1 MPSTPKQFCIVIITV
16 LITLTVTA
24 YSLAEEQPTLGSQ
37 KETATENAES
47 EKTETKK
54 AAEINSAQY
63 PKNARL
69 PLEELRN
76 FTQVFDQVRQAYVE
90 EVDDEKLLEMSIIG
104 LLNNLDPHSVYLN
117 KNAFT
122 SLQEHTAG
130 EFGGLGVEIGME
142 GAFIKVISPIDD
154 TPAQRAG
161 IQAGDLIIKLDDKAV
176 QSMSLGEAIDMMR
189 GPKGSTLT
197 LTIVRE
203 QVDAPFEIKV
213 VRDIIKIRSVRNK
226 MLEPGI
232 GYVRIAQFQENT
244 GPEFRKA
251 LEKLSAK
258 ANDLKG
264 VVLDLR
270 NNPGGLLHASVDVSD
285 ALLDGGLVVYTE
297 GRIPSANSSFHAKAG
312 DMLNGLPVIVL
323 INGGSASASE
333 IVAGALQDHHRA
345 VIMGTDSFG
354 KGSVQTVIPLGK
366 DRGIKLT
373 TARYFTPSKRSI
385 QAEGIKPDIVVAP
398 AEIKLLKTRE
408 SIKEANLSGHLNSST
423 NKQTKENNSKLMED
437 NQLYEA
443 VNLLKGL
450 NLLRDHGSINNSQK

>member
-1 MPSTPKQFCIVIITV
+1 MPSTPKQLFIVVLTV
-16 LITLTVTA
+16 LIALTMTN
-24 YSLAEEQPTLGSQ
+24 YSLAEEPTTPE
-37 KETATENAES
+37 ETVGVPP
-47 EKTETKK
+47 
-54 AAEINSAQY
+54 QQV
-63 PKNARL
+63 PQNARL

-104 LLNNLDPHSVYLN
+104 LLNNLDPHSVYLD
-117 KNAFT
+117 KSAFS
-122 SLQEHTAG
+122 SLQEHTSG
-130 EFGGLGVEIGME
+130 EFGGLGIEVGME

-161 IQAGDLIIKLDDKAV
+161 IQAGDLIIKLDEHAV
-176 QSMSLGEAIDMMR
+176 QSMSLGEAIEIMR

-197 LTIVRE
+197 LTIVRD
-203 QVDAPFEIKV
+203 QVDSPFEIKV
-213 VRDIIKIRSVRNK
+213 VRDIIKIRSVRSRI
-226 MLEPGI
+226 LEPGI

-244 GPEFRKA
+244 GTQFRKA
-251 LEKLSAK
+251 LEKLSTK
-258 ANDLKG
+258 ANNLKG

-270 NNPGGLLHASVDVSD
+270 NNPGGLLHASIDVSD

-312 DMLNGLPVIVL
+312 DLLNGLPVIVL
-323 INGGSASASE
+323 INEGSASAAE

-345 VIMGTDSFG
+345 VILGTDSFG
-354 KGSVQTVIPLGK
+354 KGSVQTVIPLGEN
-366 DRGIKLT
+366 RGIKLT

-385 QAEGIKPDIVVAP
+385 QAAGIKPDILVAP
-398 AEIKLLKTRE
+398 AEIKLLKTRDN
-408 SIKEANLSGHLNSST
+408 IKEANLSGHLSNNA
-423 NKQTKENNSKLMED
+423 NKQNKANNNKIMED

-450 NLLRDHGSINNSQK
+450 DLLRDHELQSNVKTDIGHSKKEN